1 MELSPDTERQSPADS
16 VAGLLAAAA
25 IFTSLIGLAYRPVRI
40 VPFAVVVALVA
51 AGMSSRHTRLAQ
63 AAVAISG
70 ACFVGGLILAVITSN
85 PLF

>member
-1 MELSPDTERQSPADS
+1 MEISPDTERQSPADA

-51 AGMSSRHTRLAQ
+51 AGMSGRHTRLAQ

-70 ACFVGGLILAVITSN
+70 ACFVGGMILAVITSN